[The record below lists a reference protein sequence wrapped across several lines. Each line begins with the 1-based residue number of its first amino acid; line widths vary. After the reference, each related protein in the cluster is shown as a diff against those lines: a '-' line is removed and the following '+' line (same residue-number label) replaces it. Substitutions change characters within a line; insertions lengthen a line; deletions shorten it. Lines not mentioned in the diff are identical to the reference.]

1 MNITRM
7 RFLSPLLLIAV
18 VGCLPVVGRAQGVRV
33 SAMGTGSFLLS
44 EKLFDVAGNPFRSNY
59 APGGKFILG
68 GEYSTNK
75 VLGFEVAYA
84 YGRNNLRVAD
94 LNATPV
100 DEAGYGVRV
109 QRLNGNLVLHSPVAL
124 LHVRPYA
131 TAGIE
136 FTRYS
141 PTSQAKELAFT
152 EGFAGQSATLE
163 ANNKPGVNYG
173 AGVEWSLIPALAL
186 RLDVRD
192 HLTGTPRFGLSQ
204 DSSGG
209 ALFPISGSAHSVEI
223 SAGFT
228 LHFGD

>member
-1 MNITRM
+1 MTKM
-7 RFLSPLLLIAV
+7 RFLPPLLLIAAL
-18 VGCLPVVGRAQGVRV
+18 GCVPEVARAQGVRV
-33 SAMGTGSFLLS
+33 FATGTGSFLLS
-44 EKLFDVAGNPFRSNY
+44 EKLFQVAGEPFRSNY
-59 APGGKFILG
+59 APGGKVILG

-75 VLGFEVAYA
+75 VLGFEVGYA

-100 DEAGYGVRV
+100 DEAGYGVRIH
-109 QRLNGNLVLHSPVAL
+109 RLNGNLVLHSPAEL
-124 LHVRPYA
+124 FRLRPYA

-136 FTRYS
+136 FTRYA

-163 ANNKPGVNYG
+163 GNNKPGVNYG
-173 AGVEWSLIPALAL
+173 AGVEWSLLPALAL

-192 HLTGTPRFGLSQ
+192 HITGTPRFGLAQ

-209 ALFPISGSAHSVEI
+209 AAFPVSGSAHNVEI

>member
-1 MNITRM
+1 MM
-7 RFLSPLLLIAV
+7 KKKFLAPVLLMAV
-18 VGCLPVVGRAQGVRV
+18 FACLPNEAHAQGIRV

-44 EKLFDVAGNPFRSNY
+44 EKFFEVAGEPFRANY

-100 DEAGYGVRV
+100 DETGYGVRIH
-109 QRLNGNLVLHSPVAL
+109 RLNGNLVLHSPVEL
-124 LHVRPYA
+124 LRVRPYV

-152 EGFAGQSATLE
+152 QGFAGQSATLR
-163 ANNKPGVNYG
+163 ANIKPGVNYG
-173 AGVEWSLIPALAL
+173 AGVEWGLLPALAL

-192 HLTGTPRFGLSQ
+192 HVTGTPRFGLSQ
-204 DSSGG
+204 DPSSG
-209 ALFPISGSAHSVEI
+209 AIFPISGTAHDVEVA
-223 SAGFT
+223 AGFT

>member
-1 MNITRM
+1 MAKK
-7 RFLSPLLLIAV
+7 RFVLMLFLMAA
-18 VGCLPVVGRAQGVRV
+18 VGCLPAAARAQGVRI

-44 EKLFDVAGNPFRSNY
+44 EKFFELAGDPFRSNY

-68 GEYSTNK
+68 GEYTTNK

-84 YGRNNLRVAD
+84 YGRNNLRVTD
-94 LNATPV
+94 LNSSPV
-100 DEAGYGVRV
+100 NETGYGVRIH
-109 QRLNGNLVLHSPVAL
+109 RLNGNLVLHSPVEMFRL
-124 LHVRPYA
+124 RPYA

-141 PTSQAKELAFT
+141 PTSGARELAFT
-152 EGFAGQSATLE
+152 EGFAGQPAQLS
-163 ANNKPGVNYG
+163 ANNKPGINYG
-173 AGVEWSLIPALAL
+173 AGVEWSLLPALAL

-192 HLTGTPRFGLSQ
+192 HATGTPRFGLGQ
-204 DSSGG
+204 DSTSGG
-209 ALFPISGSAHSVEI
+209 LFPVTGSAHNVEL

>member
-1 MNITRM
+1 M
-7 RFLSPLLLIAV
+7 RFLPALLLITV
-18 VGCLPVVGRAQGVRV
+18 VGALPDAARAQGIRV
-33 SAMGTGSFLLS
+33 FAMGTGSFLLS
-44 EKLFDVAGNPFRSNY
+44 EKFFEVAGDPFRSNY

-68 GEYSTNK
+68 GEYSRNK

-94 LNATPV
+94 LNASPV
-100 DEAGYGVRV
+100 DEAGYGVRIH
-109 QRLNGNLVLHSPVAL
+109 RLNGNLVLHSPVEL
-124 LHVRPYA
+124 LRLRPYV

-141 PTSQAKELAFT
+141 PTSEAKELAFT
-152 EGFAGQSATLE
+152 EGFAGQSAMLE
-163 ANNKPGVNYG
+163 ANNKPGINYG
-173 AGVEWSLIPALAL
+173 GGAEWRLLPALAL

-192 HLTGTPRFGLSQ
+192 HATGTPRFGLSQ
-204 DSSGG
+204 DSSSG
-209 ALFPISGSAHSVEI
+209 AIFPISGGAHNVEI